1 MKFMALLAAGILP
14 MIALA
19 APVADASPV
28 AVGEADAM
36 PIAEPVDVAEPDVP
50 PTSPVD
56 ARDLLKRST
65 QYCRIIGNDG
75 PVNCRSGPGTGY
87 PVRYT
92 MAPGGGY
99 YFTCYKRGTS
109 VGGNTYV
116 CKTPSP
122 SSIWLAK
129 CGLTDRRSWDYS
141 RTYGCY
147 VSGYYTDGN
156 CTPGT
161 L

>member
-19 APVADASPV
+19 VPVADASPV

-65 QYCRIIGNDG
+65 QYCKIIGNDG
-75 PVNCRSGPGTGY
+75 PVTCRIGPGVDYKPSGY
-87 PVRYT
+87 YLV
-92 MAPGGGY
+92 PGRSY
-99 YFTCYKRGTS
+99 YFTCYRRGTS
-109 VGGNTYV
+109 VNGNTYV
-116 CKTPSP
+116 CKRPFQV
-122 SSIWLAK
+122 LF
-129 CGLTDRRSWDYS
+129 GLQSV
-141 RTYGCY
+141 G
-147 VSGYYTDGN
+147 
-156 CTPGT
+156 
-161 L
+161 

>member
-1 MKFMALLAAGILP
+1 MKFMALLAAGLLP

-19 APVADASPV
+19 VPVADASPV

-36 PIAEPVDVAEPDVP
+36 PIPEPVEVAEPEVP

-56 ARDLLKRST
+56 ARDLFKRST

-75 PVNCRSGPGTGY
+75 PVNCRAGPGTGY
-87 PVRYT
+87 DVLWT
-92 MAPGGGY
+92 MAPGNGY

-116 CKTPSP
+116 VNNQPK
-122 SSIWLAK
+122 LF
-129 CGLTDRRSWDYS
+129 L
-141 RTYGCY
+141 GCMI
-147 VSGYYTDGN
+147 VD
-156 CTPGT
+156 
-161 L
+161 